1 MFTDIEQLEK
11 EIQAFK
17 KNILASNEL
26 IQTIEAVV
34 AAAKKQNADYQA
46 ATTAL
51 QDKMDTH
58 TEGLKKLSEDT
69 IAQMLA
75 ESKKTASEVQ
85 GIANTTIADMSASN
99 KTLLADTVEQLKA
112 AQKVYIDALEAVKV
126 ALSETTTERGKQLEE
141 ATEALKTAQKDY
153 YDRLAQLEATIKETH
168 DRSLEAIKSAMDA
181 ATEDQRKQL
190 ETASEVIRTAQKEH
204 LDRLTQIE
212 TAITATKDELDKK
225 YKAFLEKLESTNMD
239 QIFKVCQEMKKSI
252 ETKLLLL
259 TGGVG
264 IAIILMI
271 VSFFIK

>member
-85 GIANTTIADMSASN
+85 GIANTTIADMSAAN

-153 YDRLAQLEATIKETH
+153 YDRLA
-168 DRSLEAIKSAMDA
+168 
-181 ATEDQRKQL
+181 
-190 ETASEVIRTAQKEH
+190 
-204 LDRLTQIE
+204 QIE

>member
-34 AAAKKQNADYQA
+34 AAAKKQNSDYQT

-58 TEGLKKLSEDT
+58 ADGLKKLSEDT

-75 ESKKTASEVQ
+75 ESKKTANEVQ
-85 GIANTTIADMSASN
+85 GIANTTVADMSAAN

-112 AQKVYIDALEAVKV
+112 AQKVYIDALETVKV
-126 ALSETTTERGKQLEE
+126 ALSETTAERGKQLDE
-141 ATEALKTAQKDY
+141 ATEALKTAQKEY
-153 YDRLAQLEATIKETH
+153 FDRLA
-168 DRSLEAIKSAMDA
+168 
-181 ATEDQRKQL
+181 
-190 ETASEVIRTAQKEH
+190 
-204 LDRLTQIE
+204 QIE
-212 TAITATKDELDKK
+212 TAITATKEELDNK

-252 ETKLLLL
+252 EAKLLLL

>member
-34 AAAKKQNADYQA
+34 AAAKKQNSDYQT

-58 TEGLKKLSEDT
+58 ADGLKKLSEDT

-75 ESKKTASEVQ
+75 ESKKTANEVQ
-85 GIANTTIADMSASN
+85 GIANTTVADMSAAN

-112 AQKVYIDALEAVKV
+112 AQKVYIDALETVKV
-126 ALSETTTERGKQLEE
+126 ALSETTVERGKQLDE
-141 ATEALKTAQKDY
+141 ATEALKTAQKEY
-153 YDRLAQLEATIKETH
+153 FDRLA
-168 DRSLEAIKSAMDA
+168 
-181 ATEDQRKQL
+181 
-190 ETASEVIRTAQKEH
+190 
-204 LDRLTQIE
+204 QIE
-212 TAITATKDELDKK
+212 TAITATKEELDNK

-252 ETKLLLL
+252 EAKLLLL